1 MLIRVTIVQECDA
14 TTDDSSNAAG
24 KIKIDLIISFSKKS
38 E

>member
-24 KIKIDLIISFSKKS
+24 KIKIVFNNIVFKKI
-38 E
+38 